1 MNKNISLNSIK
12 KFRKDFESCSHCE
25 ISMNALTRSKL
36 EDVSM
41 DWEKFS
47 RINHTFSDVIPD
59 EMKKTTNQ
67 KASGR
72 CWGFAALNLMRIE
85 LAKKYDLMDFEFSQS
100 YFMFYDKLE
109 KSNYFLEN
117 ILLTLD
123 ESFDSRIVMWLVDNP
138 IQDGGQWD
146 MFVNLIDKYGIVPQ
160 SVMPESFHSSN
171 SRAMNQIITRKLRE
185 FASILR
191 AQHNKGTKLS
201 ELRKIKISMM
211 KAVFNMLCIFIGKP
225 PETFDWQIKSKK
237 KKYSRFDNLT
247 PLKFVKDHIPMNLK
261 DKICLIHCPMS
272 NKEFNKTYTIKYLGN
287 VLEGQQIKYLNVS
300 LDEMKKSAIKSIKS
314 NEAVWFGCDVGKMF
328 HRDVGVMCDGLYKYD
343 LLFGVDFNMDKAT
356 KLEYGDSQ
364 MTHAM
369 LFTGVDIHRGKPVK
383 WRVENS
389 WGVKGGDKGYYLMT
403 DKWFDEY
410 NYEVVIDKKYLSKK
424 ILKLFESKPTELSPW
439 DPMGALAKINS
450 I

>member
-1 MNKNISLNSIK
+1 MSRQLSLNNIN
-12 KFRKDFESCSHCE
+12 KFRRDFESCNHCE

-41 DWEKFS
+41 DWEKF
-47 RINHTFSDVIPD
+47 RTINHTFSNVIPD
-59 EMKKTTNQ
+59 EMKKATNQ

-85 LAKKYDLMDFEFSQS
+85 LAKKYDLVDFEFSQS
-100 YFMFYDKLE
+100 YFMFFDKLE

-117 ILLTLD
+117 ILSTLD
-123 ESFDSRIVMWLVDNP
+123 ESFDSRIIMWLVDSP

-146 MFVNLIDKYGIVPQ
+146 MFVNLMDKYGIVPQ
-160 SVMPESFHSSN
+160 SVMPESLHSSN

-191 AQHNKGTKLS
+191 AEHDNGKKMS
-201 ELRKIKISMM
+201 ELRKIKLSMM
-211 KAVFNMLCIFIGKP
+211 KAVYNMLCTFLGKP
-225 PETFDWQIKSKK
+225 PVEFDWQIKNKK
-237 KKYSRFDNLT
+237 KKYRRFNNLT
-247 PLKFVKDHIPMNLK
+247 PLTFMKKHVPINLK
-261 DKICLIHCPMS
+261 DKVCLIHCPMS
-272 NKEFNKTYTIKYLGN
+272 NKKFDELYTIKYLGN
-287 VLEGQQIKYLNVS
+287 VVEGQIIKYLNVS
-300 LDEMKKSAIKSIKS
+300 LDEMKKASIQSIKN

-328 HRDVGVMCDGLYKYD
+328 HRDIGVMYNGLYKYD
-343 LLFGVDFNMDKAT
+343 LLFGVDFNMNKAT

-369 LFTGVDIHRGKPVK
+369 LFTGVDLHKNKPTK

-403 DKWFDEY
+403 DDWFDEY
-410 NYEVVIDKKYLSKK
+410 NYEVVVDKKYLPKK
-424 ILKLFESKPTELSPW
+424 LLKLFDKNPIQLSPW
-439 DPMGALAKINS
+439 DPMGALAK
-450 I
+450 